1 MKLYA
6 ILITVV
12 IIIIYVSISCRYYIA
27 AYLKHLKKE
36 LKYIKDKN
44 KSLKTDLKTRYLP
57 NKTIENGIELL
68 DKELKS
74 IGYKYK
80 GEFIIPDN
88 LRRELVYSKYS
99 ERTLKKLFALIT
111 QHMGITDQGVE
122 LEVKNVSSKI
132 RRSYAGL
139 YNEGSETT
147 DKKISIFVNPDYSYE
162 TVVSIIIHESTH
174 YFLLSNGI
182 RVKDR
187 KMNEYLTDLATI
199 YLGFGKYMLEGYKQT
214 KKLIFVSELTRT
226 TIGHKVGYLN
236 YSDVKHTMKV
246 IKKIRKNK

>member
-27 AYLKHLKKE
+27 AYLKHFKKE

-57 NKTIENGIELL
+57 NKTIESGIELL

-187 KMNEYLTDLATI
+187 KMNI
-199 YLGFGKYMLEGYKQT
+199 
-214 KKLIFVSELTRT
+214 
-226 TIGHKVGYLN
+226 
-236 YSDVKHTMKV
+236 
-246 IKKIRKNK
+246 